1 MLRLCGVHITGS
13 NLFDCACHMKTKGN
27 MYEWAKPWNPLGGEC
42 PHQCA
47 YCLDGG
53 TLIMMSDFT
62 QKRIKD
68 VMVGDMVV
76 GVKQSSSGYKKF
88 DFVRVTEIFNRTSQT
103 IKITTEDS
111 SLICTREHELMGSTA
126 IRHCTDWRQAR
137 MFSPL
142 DTIKFITNK
151 SRGGFTEEQRLGYLR
166 GVIDGDGCF
175 YVKKRSVKREKK
187 WMGFDMV
194 CVNKQLMDH
203 IKKEAESLL
212 GVILRVGVKK
222 VSKGGW
228 GKDCPMLTCTKTDEV
243 LLLENNT
250 KFRINKEFAKGY
262 LAGMI
267 DTDGSVGSSRGS
279 IRIAQSK
286 IANSVKYRRILDC
299 LSYLNIPYI
308 EETNVIRILSDFGTR
323 IKFLFEFGLYHSEKS
338 KRLLFNSTVKGSKHS
353 EVICVE
359 KHKEIDVYNIA
370 TESENY
376 IANGFVVHNCS
387 TKTMMRFPEVRYKY
401 SGELRLFS
409 DLYKLPNKAKTIFVC
424 AQNDLFAKEVPLE
437 FILRVLQQCNAVIQ
451 HRYFFQTKN
460 PRRYVEFLFYIPKGS
475 ILCTTIE
482 TNRWYPEI
490 MRNAPHP
497 ELRALAMNRIDTF
510 EKQVTIEPI
519 MDFDLDEMVSMIKW
533 SGALKVN
540 IGADSKHNH
549 LPEPSKEKVLALIEE
564 LQKFTVIERKA
575 NLARL
580 LK

>member
-1 MLRLCGVHITGS
+1 MKKS
-13 NLFDCACHMKTKGN
+13 NGN
-27 MYEWAKPWNPLGGEC
+27 MYDDVVTWNPLGGQC

-47 YCLDGG
+47 YCLDGE
-53 TLIMMSDFT
+53 TLIMMSNFT

-68 VMVGDMVV
+68 VEVGDVVV
-76 GVKQSSSGYKKF
+76 GVKQSASGYKKF
-88 DFVRVTEIFNRTSQT
+88 DFVQVTEIFKRTSQT

-111 SLICTREHELMGSTA
+111 SIICTREHELMGSTA

-137 MFSPL
+137 MFSPF

-166 GVIDGDGCF
+166 GVIDGDGCI
-175 YVKKRSVKREKK
+175 YVKKRSIKREKK
-187 WMGFDMV
+187 WLGFDMV
-194 CVNKQLMDH
+194 CVDKQLMNH
-203 IKKEAESLL
+203 VKKEAKSLL

-222 VSKGGW
+222 VTKGGW

-243 LLLENNT
+243 LLLDNNT
-250 KFRINKEFAKGY
+250 KFRMNKEFAKGY
-262 LAGMI
+262 LVGMI

-299 LSYLNIPYI
+299 LAYLNIPYI
-308 EETNVIRILSDFGTR
+308 EETNVIRIFSDFETR

-353 EVICVE
+353 EVVCVE

-387 TKTMMRFPEVRYKY
+387 TNRLKRFPVIKYKY

-409 DLYKLPNKAKTIFVC
+409 DLHKLPKKPATIFVV
-424 AQNDLFAKEVPLE
+424 AQNDLFAEAVPDS
-437 FILRVLQQCNAVIQ
+437 FILRVLSECQINTQ

-460 PRRYVEFLFYIPKGS
+460 PGRYLDFKANIPTGS

-482 TNRWYPEI
+482 TNRYYPGI
-490 MRNAPHP
+490 MQNSPIPFGRV
-497 ELRALAMNRIDTF
+497 EAMSRMRGF
-510 EKQVTIEPI
+510 EKHVTVEPI
-519 MDFDLDEMVSMIKW
+519 MEFDMREMVAMIKYCNP
-533 SGALKVN
+533 ARVN
-540 IGADSKHNH
+540 IGADSKGNN
-549 LPEPSKEKVLALIEE
+549 LPEPSKEKILALIDAMGA
-564 LQKFTVIERKA
+564 LDIEVKLKS

-580 LK
+580 IK